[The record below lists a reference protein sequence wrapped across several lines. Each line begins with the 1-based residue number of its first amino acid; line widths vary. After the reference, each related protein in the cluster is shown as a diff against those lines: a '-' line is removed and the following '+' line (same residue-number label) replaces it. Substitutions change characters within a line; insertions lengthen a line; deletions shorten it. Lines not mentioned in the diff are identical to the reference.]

1 MNYFELH
8 VGDYDAATAHLSMLE
23 DAAYGRMLRVYYRT
37 EAPLPREVKQVC
49 RLVRAQSKPERDAV
63 EQVLREF
70 FELADDGWHQPRADA
85 EIARFKEGE
94 PEREARKANEETR
107 LQRHRQERAALFK
120 VLNDHGQHAP
130 WNTKIE
136 ELRRL
141 AEPFKGESATAAE
154 THVPPFPATAPAT
167 PATATHGNVSP
178 PPTTQGINTSEAIAS
193 GAAAPPTDRDIVFAT
208 GVTLLTAAGVSDRN
222 ARSFLAAQCKT
233 HGERAVRAALERCAT
248 ERPIEPVPWLVESL
262 KSAPAGRAATKPDR
276 LAQANA
282 EVARRYAERTGT

>member
-1 MNYFELH
+1 M
-8 VGDYDAATAHLSMLE
+8 
-23 DAAYGRMLRVYYRT
+23 
-37 EAPLPREVKQVC
+37 
-49 RLVRAQSKPERDAV
+49 
-63 EQVLREF
+63 
-70 FELADDGWHQPRADA
+70 
-85 EIARFKEGE
+85 
-94 PEREARKANEETR
+94 
-107 LQRHRQERAALFK
+107 
-120 VLNDHGQHAP
+120 
-130 WNTKIE
+130 
-136 ELRRL
+136 
-141 AEPFKGESATAAE
+141 
-154 THVPPFPATAPAT
+154 
-167 PATATHGNVSP
+167 SP